1 MSDVAVS
8 DRPVNGSLV
17 TVFGGSGFLGRHVVR
32 ALAQRGY
39 RIRVA
44 VRRPQLAGFLRPMGA
59 VGQVEP
65 IQANVRFPD
74 SVARA
79 VAGADAVV
87 NLVGILGQSGR
98 QKFDAVHVE
107 GARDIAKAVAATGA
121 RLVHV
126 SAIGADSSSPSG
138 YGRSKGEGEA
148 AVHAA
153 VPDAVIL
160 RPSLLFGPDDDFFN
174 RFASM
179 ARISPFLPLVGGGVT
194 KFQPVFVADVAS
206 AVQRAVDGDARPGTI
221 YELGGPEVR
230 SFRELM
236 DLLQREIG
244 STRGYLDL
252 PFGMANFIASLTQ
265 WIPGAPITTDQ
276 VAMLRKDNVVSAA
289 AEAEGRTLAAFG
301 FTPAAMSIV
310 LPTYIWRFRKAG
322 QFTQLEA

>member
-8 DRPVNGSLV
+8 DRPVSGSLV

-44 VRRPQLAGFLRPMGA
+44 VRRPQLAGFLRTMGA
-59 VGQVEP
+59 VGQIEP
-65 IQANVRFPD
+65 IQANLRFPD
-74 SVARA
+74 SITRA
-79 VAGADAVV
+79 VAGADVVV
-87 NLVGILGQSGR
+87 NLVGILAQGGR
-98 QKFDAVHVE
+98 QQFDSVHVE
-107 GARDIAKAVAATGA
+107 GARAVAKAAAAAGV
-121 RLVHV
+121 RMVHV

-148 AVHAA
+148 AVRAA
-153 VPDAVIL
+153 MPDAVIL
-160 RPSLLFGPDDDFFN
+160 RPSLMYGPDDRFFN

-179 ARISPFLPLVGGGVT
+179 ARMSPLLPLVGGGVT
-194 KFQPVFVADVAS
+194 KFQPVFVGDVAS
-206 AVQRAVDGDARPGTI
+206 VVQRVVDGDARPGTI

-244 STRGYLDL
+244 TDRGYLNL
-252 PFGMANFIASLTQ
+252 PFGLASFVAGLTQ
-265 WIPGAPITTDQ
+265 WIPGAPLTTDQ
-276 VAMLRKDNVVSAA
+276 VAMLRKDNVVSEAA
-289 AEAEGRTLAAFG
+289 RAEGRDLSAFG
-301 FTPAAMSIV
+301 ITPAAVSIV